1 MKNSDKKF
9 TLVQAKPYLFLLL
22 FFVAI
27 FFIFRFSRTLV
38 PESSYARLIYQSHQI
53 ADGRLYIETDKGTFR
68 ISLPQPDVAEVIFHN
83 QELPFIDSSHAV
95 LSSVHFTSVNF
106 TSDDRQIIFGSKE
119 MQVVIDKSP
128 LRFTY
133 VNVADTLL
141 TSYRP
146 FFDHDTLRGFSFT
159 LQPDEHFYGAGFR
172 TTAFDLRDQH
182 LELYNQAHYG
192 YSLDA
197 PNLNFSVPFVVSSA
211 GYGLLFDNPE
221 KGILDLDKMQANVLT
236 FTSIGGRMAYYVIG
250 GANTDSILKNYHQLT
265 GFQPMPPRW
274 ALGYIQ
280 SRFGY
285 ESEAEARQMVS
296 RMLAEGYPLDAV
308 VIDLYWFGAGVH
320 DSFYM
325 GNLDWY
331 TKKWPEPDKMIA
343 DFDKQGIKTILITEP
358 YVLPE
363 SRYFD
368 TLSQAG
374 MLGKNPDGSTM
385 ILDKFWFGPG
395 GLFDIFQPRMQQWFW
410 EKYQRQTEMG
420 VAGWWGDLGEPEN
433 HPDNMQ
439 HVTGNALQVH
449 NIYGH
454 YWHKMLA
461 ENNAKYYPEVRLF
474 NLNRSG
480 FAGSQRYSLYPWSG
494 DVARSWQGLQ
504 AQPRAVLGMAMSG
517 FPYMHSDLGGFAV
530 GQEDAELYL
539 RWLQYGVFNPIYRVH
554 GDPHAPVEPYAYP
567 DSIQEI
573 LHRFIDLRYRLL
585 PYNYS
590 LAWLNSTQG
599 IPVTKPLFAE
609 ELYYEALSGV
619 TNTYLWGNDIL
630 VAPILEP
637 GQTHRRLY
645 LPKGVW
651 FDFFN
656 DEKLFG
662 SRWINQ
668 PVTLQTIPVFV
679 RGGAFIPMT
688 EPITN
693 TKDYSSQHL
702 TLHYYHTT
710 EVPVSTFTMY
720 EDDGITR
727 NAFAKN
733 QYELLNFRSHAAE
746 DILLMTLKREI
757 AGTYP
762 DMPAKRNI
770 TLVVHGME
778 TAPERIM
785 AGSTSIQPVT
795 SLKSLQSDATPGYWY
810 DAAQNQVVIT
820 LLWDMDKILV
830 QIHGI

>member
-1 MKNSDKKF
+1 MKNSDNKF
-9 TLVQAKPYLFLLL
+9 KLVQAKPYLFLLL
-22 FFVAI
+22 FFIVI
-27 FFIFRFSRTLV
+27 FFIFRFSRSLV
-38 PESSYARLIYQSHQI
+38 PESGYARLIYQSHQI
-53 ADGRLYIETDKGTFR
+53 TDGRLYIKTDKGTFR
-68 ISLPQPDVAEVIFHN
+68 ISLPKPEVAEVIFYN
-83 QELPFIDSSHAV
+83 QKLPFIDSSSAV
-95 LSSVHFTSVNF
+95 LPTNAATSVNF
-106 TSDDRQIIFGSKE
+106 ASDDRQLVYGSKE

-128 LRFTY
+128 LRFAF
-133 VNVADTLL
+133 VSVADTVLK
-141 TSYRP
+141 SYRP
-146 FFDHDTLRGFSFT
+146 FFDHDTLRGFSFK
-159 LQPDEHFYGAGFR
+159 LDADEHIYGAGFR
-172 TTAFDLRDQH
+172 TTDLDLRDQH

-192 YSLDA
+192 YSTNA

-221 KGILDLDKMQANVLT
+221 KGILDIDEAQANVMT
-236 FTSIGGRMAYYVIG
+236 FGSIGGRMTYYVIG
-250 GANTDSILKNYHQLT
+250 GANTDSILNNYHQLT
-265 GFQPMPPRW
+265 GYQPMPPRW

-285 ESEAEARQMVS
+285 ESEAELRQMVS

-308 VIDLYWFGAGVH
+308 VVDLYWFGAGVH

-331 TKKWPEPDKMIA
+331 AKKWPEPEKMIA
-343 DFDKQGIKTILITEP
+343 DLANRGIQTILITEP

-368 TLSQAG
+368 TLSQTG

-410 EKYQRQTEMG
+410 EKYHRQIDIG

-433 HPDNMQ
+433 HPDSMQ
-439 HVTGNALQVH
+439 HVVGNATQVH
-449 NIYGH
+449 NIYAH

-461 ENNAKYYPEVRLF
+461 ENYEKYYPEVRLF
-474 NLNRSG
+474 NLNRAG
-480 FAGSQRYSLYPWSG
+480 FAGSQRYSIYPWSG
-494 DVARSWQGLQ
+494 DVSRSWQGLQ

-517 FPYMHSDLGGFAV
+517 FPYMHSDLGGFAM
-530 GQEDAELYL
+530 GEEDAELYL

-554 GDPHAPVEPYAYP
+554 GDTYAPVEPYNYP
-567 DSIQEI
+567 DSIQKI
-573 LHRFIDLRYRLL
+573 LHQFIDLRYRLM

-599 IPVTKPLFAE
+599 IPMTRPLFTE
-609 ELYYEALSGV
+609 EPYNKALSDISE
-619 TNTYLWGNDIL
+619 TYLWGNDFL
-630 VAPILEP
+630 VAPVMEP
-637 GQTHRRLY
+637 KQTHRRLY

-656 DEKLFG
+656 DEKLYG

-693 TKDYSSQHL
+693 TKDYSSKNL
-702 TLHYYHTT
+702 TLHYYFTP
-710 EVPVSTFTMY
+710 EVPVSAFTMY
-720 EDDGITR
+720 EDDGKTR

-733 QYELLNFRSHAAE
+733 QYELLHFRSTAAE
-746 DILLMTLKREI
+746 DILLITLERDI
-757 AGTYP
+757 AGTYKG
-762 DMPAKRNI
+762 MPAKRNI
-770 TLVVHGME
+770 TLVIHGIE

-785 AGSTSIQPVT
+785 GGTTSIQPVT
-795 SLKSLQSDATPGYWY
+795 SLKNLQSVTTPAYWY
-810 DAAQNQVVIT
+810 DAANEQIMIKI
-820 LLWDMDKILV
+820 LWDTEKILI
-830 QIHGI
+830 QIHGK

>member
-1 MKNSDKKF
+1 MKNSDNKF
-9 TLVQAKPYLFLLL
+9 TWVQAKPYLFLLL

-53 ADGRLYIETDKGTFR
+53 SDGRLYIKTDKGIFR
-68 ISLPQPDVAEVIFHN
+68 ISLPQPDVAEVIFYN
-83 QELPFIDSSHAV
+83 QKLPFIDSSHAV
-95 LSSVHFTSVNF
+95 LASAHYASVNF
-106 TSDDRQIIFGSKE
+106 TSDDRQIIYGSKE
-119 MQVVIDKSP
+119 IQVVIDKSP
-128 LRFTY
+128 LSFAFVSGT
-133 VNVADTLL
+133 DTVL

-146 FFDHDTLRGFSFT
+146 FFDNDTLRGFSFG
-159 LQPDEHFYGAGFR
+159 LSADEHIYGAGFR

-211 GYGLLFDNPE
+211 GYGLLFDNPQ
-221 KGILDLDKMQANVLT
+221 KGILDIDVAQANVMT
-236 FTSIGGRMAYYVIG
+236 FASTGGRMAYYVMG
-250 GANTDSILKNYHQLT
+250 GATTDSILRNYHQLT

-285 ESEAEARQMVS
+285 ESEAEARQMVGK
-296 RMLAEGYPLDAV
+296 MLAEGYPLDAV

-331 TKKWPEPDKMIA
+331 TKKWPEPEKMIT

-374 MLGKNPDGSTM
+374 MLGKNSSGSTM

-410 EKYQRQTEMG
+410 EKYRRQINIG

-433 HPDNMQ
+433 HPDSMQ
-439 HVTGNALQVH
+439 HIIGNALEVH

-461 ENNAKYYPEVRLF
+461 ENYAKHYPEVRLF

-480 FAGSQRYSLYPWSG
+480 FAGSQRYGIYPWSG

-504 AQPRAVLGMAMSG
+504 AQPRAVLGMSMSG

-554 GDPHAPVEPYAYP
+554 GDPHAPVEPYNYP

-590 LAWLNSTQG
+590 LAWQNSTQG
-599 IPVTKPLFAE
+599 IPFTRSLFME
-609 ELYYEALSGV
+609 EPYTEALSGV
-619 TNTYLWGNDIL
+619 TDTYLWGSDFL
-630 VAPILEP
+630 VAPVTQP
-637 GQTHRRLY
+637 HQTHRRLY

-662 SRWINQ
+662 SRWINE

-693 TKDYSSQHL
+693 TTDYSSQNL
-702 TLHYYHTT
+702 TLHYYYTT
-710 EVPVSTFTMY
+710 EVPVSEFTMY

-727 NAFAKN
+727 DAFAKK
-733 QYELLNFRSHAAE
+733 QYELLHFRAHATE
-746 DILLMTLKREI
+746 DILLMTLEREI
-757 AGTYP
+757 AGAYP
-762 DMPAKRNI
+762 GMPAKRNI

-785 AGSTSIQPVT
+785 AGSTTIQPVT
-795 SLKSLQSDATPGYWY
+795 SLKGLQSVTTPVYWY
-810 DAAQNQVVIT
+810 DPAQNKVVMK
-820 LLWDMDKILV
+820 LLWDIDKILI
-830 QIHGI
+830 QIHGM